1 MTELFLN
8 QGVDRPLRQITGA
21 AKRIAVIRGNK
32 SYPEALM
39 KEALQGVHSQDS
51 VIEFSGFSPNPKYE
65 EFQKGL
71 EALRDFQPD
80 LVVGCGGGS
89 ILDMAKMLRYF
100 AATSGTDEEIANALK
115 GGPVTESAA
124 YTPSLVL
131 MPTTAGSGAEST
143 EFSVIYFGSA
153 KYSFL
158 RKELKPDF
166 VIADPALIRHAPGSV
181 LASSAM
187 DAISQSIESIW
198 ARGATSESRQDARE
212 ALLLMWGSAA
222 DAILTRSEDSLKN
235 IIKGSNLAGQAIN
248 VSKTTGNHALSY
260 RITSDYGVPHGHCVG
275 MLLPEFFKLHEKL
288 WHQEPQR
295 AQSAIAA
302 QSEIYSALGFGSSA
316 ELVAG
321 FVRFIEELGLESFA
335 TLNSR
340 YSFDA
345 APIVDSVN
353 VERLGNHPIELTRD
367 DLLSLFA

>member
-8 QGVDRPLRQITGA
+8 QGVNRPLRQITGA
-21 AKRIAVIRGNK
+21 AKRIAVIRGDK
-32 SYPEALM
+32 SYPRALIN
-39 KEALQGVHSQDS
+39 ESLLDVHSQYG
-51 VIEFSGFSPNPKYE
+51 VMEFSGFSPNPKYE

-260 RITSDYGVPHGHCVG
+260 RITSNYGVPHGHCVG

-340 YSFDA
+340 YSFEA

-367 DLLSLFA
+367 DLLSLFD